1 MNWILDLIILG
12 IVLLTVLISAKK
24 GFVKA
29 VVETA
34 GFIAAVMLAFTMSS
48 PLAEVTY
55 DKIIEPP
62 ILNAVEAS
70 TQSAEDEAVSAIP
83 NFITKNAERL
93 GVSLEEFENKIS
105 NNVSDSVL
113 TATKTASQEVLKP
126 VATKILGLVYSV
138 ILVIILLVVVK
149 FLAKIIN
156 KIFSFSIVGKL
167 NRTLGGIL
175 GLVKGS
181 VFAVLFC
188 MIVALIMAFAGDFLI
203 FTEENIN
210 NSYLFQ
216 LIINTFSF

>member
-1 MNWILDLIILG
+1 MTWVLDLIILG
-12 IVLLTVLISAKK
+12 IVLVTIFISAKK

-34 GFIAAVMLAFTMSS
+34 GFIAAVILAFTLSS

-62 ILNAVEAS
+62 ILNAVKAS
-70 TQSAEDEAVSAIP
+70 TQSAENEAISAVP
-83 NFITKNAERL
+83 DFITKNAERF
-93 GVSLEEFENKIS
+93 GVSLDEFENKIS
-105 NNVSDSVL
+105 NSVSGSVL
-113 TATKTASQEVLKP
+113 TATKTASQDVLKP

-138 ILVIILLVVVK
+138 ILVIILFVVVK

-156 KIFSFSIVGKL
+156 KLFSFSIVGKL

-175 GLVKGS
+175 GFVKGS

-188 MIVALIMAFAGDFLI
+188 MVVALIMAFAGDFLI
-203 FTEENIN
+203 FTEQNISS
-210 NSYLFQ
+210 SYLFKF
-216 LIINTFSF
+216 IINTFSF

>member
-12 IVLLTVLISAKK
+12 ILLLTILISAKK

-34 GFIAAVMLAFTMSS
+34 GFIAAVILAFTISS

-70 TQSAEDEAVSAIP
+70 TQSAENDAISAVP
-83 NFITKNAERL
+83 DFITKNAERF
-93 GVSLEEFENKIS
+93 GVSLEEFEDKI
-105 NNVSDSVL
+105 L
-113 TATKTASQEVLKP
+113 TDISGSAAATTKTASQDVLKP
-126 VATKILGLVYSV
+126 VATKILALVYSV
-138 ILVIILLVVVK
+138 VLVIILLVVVK
-149 FLAKIIN
+149 FFAKIIN

-167 NRTLGGIL
+167 NRTLGGVL
-175 GLVKGS
+175 GFIKGS
-181 VFAVLFC
+181 VFAILFC
-188 MIVALIMAFAGDFLI
+188 MVVALIMAFAGDFLI

-210 NSYLFQ
+210 SSYLFK